1 VSVCITVTL
10 LDGLV
15 LARSVYNTDMR
26 FRSVC
31 ALGTAHLV
39 VSASVELGVI
49 SFVLPWPFRTC
60 PHHGLLLSRLREI
73 SWVGAIL
80 SSL

>member
-1 VSVCITVTL
+1 MSVCITVTL

-26 FRSVC
+26 FRSVV

-39 VSASVELGVI
+39 VSEVA
-49 SFVLPWPFRTC
+49 
-60 PHHGLLLSRLREI
+60 
-73 SWVGAIL
+73 
-80 SSL
+80 